1 MNTSPPQRTVF
12 IMFGV
17 LLILVAGL
25 SLFAFKKIKQIEH
38 NVALAQRA
46 AEDAKDEAERA
57 EDKADQAIMM
67 LLVRQP

>member
-1 MNTSPPQRTVF
+1 
-12 IMFGV
+12 MFGV